1 MKLLIDEVKLNL
13 LLEQK
18 KNFIGKKV
26 VWDSALSAVSFLVS
40 VFLANYNDILEIP
53 GVVFKTVFLLIGCF
67 FTVKAI
73 IDVVRSVKNSYC
85 YEDLLK
91 DINALNE
98 ITHDHSIVAV
108 RDTFNEYSNRFLV
121 YEDVDW
127 GCILFPN
134 YRNNVNN
141 GTHITDHFSRE
152 MKIDKSLLSVE
163 YISQLISEKN
173 SGRDNKR
180 KVYRHYLFLLTV
192 KEFPDDMK
200 NDTFECNGKIFHWK
214 SITELENDINAMSKN
229 SDIIRFVKDYI

>member
-91 DINALNE
+91 KWQPQSHRL
-98 ITHDHSIVAV
+98 
-108 RDTFNEYSNRFLV
+108 
-121 YEDVDW
+121 
-127 GCILFPN
+127 
-134 YRNNVNN
+134 
-141 GTHITDHFSRE
+141 
-152 MKIDKSLLSVE
+152 
-163 YISQLISEKN
+163 
-173 SGRDNKR
+173 
-180 KVYRHYLFLLTV
+180 
-192 KEFPDDMK
+192 
-200 NDTFECNGKIFHWK
+200 
-214 SITELENDINAMSKN
+214 
-229 SDIIRFVKDYI
+229 